1 MRHVCTLTGLSL
13 LCLWTASPH
22 TNLLPTLRT
31 EPGGPPVSSA
41 ALKTWA
47 QSELPAG
54 CPAVDATIPGFYLGP
69 SLSPN
74 YYGCCSVTKVVSNS
88 FATLRTVTRQAPLS
102 MEFSKQEYWTGCHFL
117 LQGTFP
123 TQGSHPRLLHRQAGS
138 LPLSRQGRPV
148 FLDTII
154 YKTKLWVHF
163 LWKSYHKVEGLGQN
177 WVSQLYCAQGSPRS
191 FVKRQLLVL
200 WFRWGPRRCIS
211 NKFQVTLML
220 HVYTVGFR
228 IKLKQKSWQSF

>member
-1 MRHVCTLTGLSL
+1 MQPSWASTLAFIVLQL
-13 LCLWTASPH
+13 LWHFL
-22 TNLLPTLRT
+22 
-31 EPGGPPVSSA
+31 
-41 ALKTWA
+41 
-47 QSELPAG
+47 
-54 CPAVDATIPGFYLGP
+54 
-69 SLSPN
+69 
-74 YYGCCSVTKVVSNS
+74 GCCLVTKVVSNS
-88 FATLRTVTRQAPLS
+88 FATLRTVTHQAPLS

-163 LWKSYHKVEGLGQN
+163 LWKSYHKVEGLCQN
-177 WVSQLYCAQGSPRS
+177 WVSQLHCAQGSPRS

-200 WFRWGPRRCIS
+200 WCRWGPRRCIS
-211 NKFQVTLML
+211 DKFQVSLML

-228 IKLKQKSWQSF
+228 IKLKQKSWQSFLKSQAKQEQFNDNIHDREMETAFQKWYFNATFQKTKYCVRHKI